1 MYIHKQPHPIY
12 SRQHFIAVV
21 AQASDTMD
29 SPVLFLLIS
38 LSFSLMS
45 SSSSLD
51 TIHEGT
57 SLSIE
62 KLEDILISPDG
73 VFSAGFY
80 SVGDNAYCYAIW
92 FNKPSRGKNQTVIWM
107 ANRDQPVNGKS
118 SKLSLLKTG
127 NLILS
132 DAGKLT
138 VWSTNTQSL
147 SSVHLSLY
155 NTGNLVLKNMEG
167 ITLWESFDFPT
178 DTLLPQQL
186 LTRST
191 RLVSSRSQTNY
202 SSGFYKLFFDN
213 DNVLRLLYDGLDVSN
228 IYWPDPWLVS
238 WEAGRSTYN
247 NSRIAVLDTF
257 GNFNSSDNFTVM
269 AADYAPKLH
278 RRLKIDYDGDV
289 RLYSWDDEGE
299 TWFVSW
305 QAIQKP
311 CKIYGICGANSF
323 CSYIVGSDRK
333 CSCLPGFKMKN
344 LTDWSYG
351 CEPEFHLSYNRSE
364 SRFFQLPHVE
374 FFGYD
379 YGYFPNYT
387 LDQCK
392 NLCLQ
397 LRNCKGFQF
406 TFSQDDG
413 FSKCYP
419 KTLLLN
425 GYRSPDFPGDLYL
438 RLPKQNF
445 FSYEKSVQDFTL
457 VCSSKGT
464 VQLDRTYK
472 RSRENGIVKFM
483 LWFACGVGGL
493 EIIGIFLVWCLL
505 TRTRQASSVDKQGY
519 LVGITGFRRFS
530 YAALKKATKD
540 FNEEIGRGAGGI
552 VYKGV
557 LPDNRAVAIKRLNE
571 PNQGEGEF
579 LAEVSIIGRINHMH
593 LIEMWGYCAEGKHR
607 LLVYEYMEHGSL
619 AQNLSSRALDWKKM
633 FGIAVG
639 TAKGLAYLHEEC
651 LEWVLHCDVK
661 PQNILLDSNYQPKVA
676 DFGLSKLQNR
686 NIENA
691 SFSSIRGT
699 RGYMAPEWVFNLP
712 ITSKVDV
719 YSYGIVVLEMV
730 TGKGPTK
737 GVDAIDSGGETEP
750 KRLVAWVREKRNEA
764 TAMSSWLEKIIDP
777 LLEGSYEKDKME
789 ILVTVALQCVEEE
802 KDARPSMS
810 QVVEM
815 LLRQE
820 IDSHSD
826 DHGVNL

>member
-1 MYIHKQPHPIY
+1 MG
-12 SRQHFIAVV
+12 
-21 AQASDTMD
+21 
-29 SPVLFLLIS
+29 SPALFLLLS
-38 LSFSLMS
+38 LSFSLPF

-51 TIHEGT
+51 TIHEGK

-62 KLEDILISPDG
+62 KSEDILISANG

-92 FNKPSRGKNQTVIWM
+92 FNKPSRGKNQIVIWM
-107 ANRDQPVNGKS
+107 ANRDQPVNGRS
-118 SKLSLLKTG
+118 SKLSLLKNG
-127 NLILS
+127 NLILT
-132 DAGKLT
+132 DAGKFT
-138 VWSTNTQSL
+138 VWATNTQSH
-147 SSVHLSLY
+147 SSVHLTLY
-155 NTGNLVLKNMEG
+155 NTGNLVLQNMEG
-167 ITLWESFDFPT
+167 VSLWESFDFPT

-186 LTRST
+186 LTRNT
-191 RLVSSRSQTNY
+191 RLISSRSQTNY

-213 DNVLRLLYDGLDVSN
+213 DNLLRLLYDGLEVSS

-257 GNFNSSDNFTVM
+257 GNFSSSDDFTFM
-269 AADYAPKLH
+269 AADYGLQLH

-289 RLYSWDDEGE
+289 RLYSWDEVGE
-299 TWFVSW
+299 KWVVSW
-305 QAIQKP
+305 QAIQRP
-311 CKIYGICGANSF
+311 CIIYGICGANSL

-344 LTDWSYG
+344 VTDWSYG
-351 CEPEFHLSYNRSE
+351 CEPDFHLSC
-364 SRFFQLPHVE
+364 SRNDSGFLLLPRVE

-379 YGYFPNYT
+379 YGFFPNYT

-397 LRNCKGFQF
+397 MCNCKGFQF
-406 TFSQDDG
+406 TFSQEG
-413 FSKCYP
+413 GSSNCYP

-425 GYRSPDFPGDLYL
+425 GYRSPNFHGDLYL
-438 RLPKQNF
+438 RLPKHNI
-445 FSYEKSVQDFTL
+445 FSFAKFVQDFTL
-457 VCSSKGT
+457 VCSSK
-464 VQLDRTYK
+464 DYYK
-472 RSRENGIVKFM
+472 SRANGIVKFM
-483 LWFACGVGGL
+483 LWFSCGVGGF
-493 EIIGIFLVWCLL
+493 EIICIFLVWCLL
-505 TRTRQASSVDKQGY
+505 SRTHQGSAADKQGY
-519 LVGITGFRRFS
+519 LFAVTGFRRFT
-530 YAALKKATKD
+530 YAELKKATKG
-540 FNEEIGRGAGGI
+540 FKEEIGRGAGGI

-557 LPDNRAVAIKRLNE
+557 LPDNRAVAIKHLNE

-579 LAEVSIIGRINHMH
+579 LAEVIIIGRINHMN

-607 LLVYEYMEHGSL
+607 LLVYEYMEYGSL
-619 AQNLSSRALDWKKM
+619 AQNLSSHALDWKKR
-633 FGIAVG
+633 FDIAVG

-686 NIENA
+686 NLENS
-691 SFSSIRGT
+691 SFSRIRGT

-719 YSYGIVVLEMV
+719 YSYGIVVLEMMA
-730 TGKGPTK
+730 GKGPTR
-737 GVDAIDSGGETEP
+737 GVHVIESGGEAEP
-750 KRLVAWVREKRNEA
+750 KTLVTWVREKRNGTA
-764 TAMSSWLEKIIDP
+764 TMASLLEEIVDLVLEKNYDM
-777 LLEGSYEKDKME
+777 GKME
-789 ILVTVALQCVEEE
+789 TLVAVALQCVEEE
-802 KDARPSMS
+802 KDRRPSMS

-815 LLRQE
+815 LLIE
-820 IDSHSD
+820 ENDSHS

>member
-1 MYIHKQPHPIY
+1 
-12 SRQHFIAVV
+12 
-21 AQASDTMD
+21 MD
-29 SPVLFLLIS
+29 SPVLFLLLS
-38 LSFSLMS
+38 LSFSLWF
-45 SSSSLD
+45 SSSSLE

-62 KLEDILISPDG
+62 KSEDILISPDG
-73 VFSAGFY
+73 VFSSGFY
-80 SVGDNAYCYAIW
+80 SVGHNAYCYAIW
-92 FNKPSRGKNQTVIWM
+92 FNKPSRGKNLTVIWM
-107 ANRDQPVNGKS
+107 ANRDQPVNGRS
-118 SKLSLLKTG
+118 SKLSLLKSG
-127 NLILS
+127 NLILT
-132 DAGKLT
+132 DAGKFT
-138 VWSTNTQSL
+138 VWETNTQSL

-155 NTGNLVLKNMEG
+155 NTGNLVLQNMEG
-167 ITLWESFDFPT
+167 VTLWESFNFPT

-186 LTRST
+186 LTRNT
-191 RLVSSRSQTNY
+191 RLVSSRSQTNH

-213 DNVLRLLYDGLDVSN
+213 DNLLRLLYDGLEVSN
-228 IYWPDPWLVS
+228 VYWPDPGLVS
-238 WEAGRSTYN
+238 WDAGRSTYN
-247 NSRIAVLDTF
+247 SSRIAVLDTF
-257 GNFNSSDNFTVM
+257 GKFSSSDNFTVV
-269 AADYAPKLH
+269 AADYGPKLH
-278 RRLKIDYDGDV
+278 RRLKVDYDGDV
-289 RLYSWDDEGE
+289 RLYSWDEEGE

-311 CKIYGICGANSF
+311 CKIYGICGANSL
-323 CSYIVGSDRK
+323 CSYIVGFDRK

-351 CEPEFHLSYNRSE
+351 CEPEFHLSCNRNE
-364 SRFFQLPHVE
+364 SSFLLLPSVE

-387 LDQCK
+387 FDQCK

-397 LRNCKGFQF
+397 LCNCKGFQF
-406 TFSQDDG
+406 KFSQDDG
-413 FSKCYP
+413 FPNCFP

-438 RLPKQNF
+438 RLPKSNL
-445 FSYEKSVQDFTL
+445 FSYADPVQHFTL

-493 EIIGIFLVWCLL
+493 EIICIFLVWHLL
-505 TRTRQASSVDKQGY
+505 SRTQQTSDVDRQGY
-519 LVGITGFRRFS
+519 LVAVTGFRRFT
-530 YAALKKATKD
+530 YVELKKATKD

-557 LPDNRAVAIKRLNE
+557 LPDDRVVAIKRLNE

-579 LAEVSIIGRINHMH
+579 LAEVSIIRRINHMN

-607 LLVYEYMEHGSL
+607 LLVYEYMEYGSL
-619 AQNLSSRALDWKKM
+619 AQNLSSHALDWKKR
-633 FGIAVG
+633 FHIAAG

-651 LEWVLHCDVK
+651 LEWILHCDVK

-686 NIENA
+686 NFENA
-691 SFSSIRGT
+691 SFSRIRGT

-737 GVDAIDSGGETEP
+737 GVHATDCGGEIEP
-750 KRLVAWVREKRNEA
+750 KRLVAWVREKRNVA
-764 TAMSSWLEKIIDP
+764 TAMASWLEKIVDP
-777 LLEGSYEKDKME
+777 LLEGNYEKDKME

-802 KDARPSMS
+802 KDARPNMS

-820 IDSHSD
+820 IDDGHSD
-826 DHGVNL
+826 GHGVNL